1 MSIVQCRYGEFT
13 LPNDPDLILDSMRL
27 YGEWAQHEVNF
38 LARIIQ
44 PGTVVI
50 DVGSFIGTH
59 ARAFSRMIGDIGKVH
74 AFEPNPSSYS
84 LLIGNVNLAACDNIK
99 VYNAGLGASQDT
111 GFVLAGQDGENAG
124 GTKICATTSEAGSAT
139 LCLRRLDDYDFGRVD
154 FIKADI
160 EGMEYSMLLGA
171 ENVIA
176 RDQPLIFLE
185 ANNVEATFPI
195 IAWAST
201 RDYVALG
208 VVFPAF
214 NSANFNESTE
224 NIFGSAAE
232 CGLLMVPKKNLSA
245 IQEKIF
251 GIEVYRIETLDG
263 LSVLLKCKPQ
273 YLAEAVDQNLVPA
286 ALARKATK
294 GANNDRHDLKAQC
307 ITMENAKRK
316 AEEWAH
322 SHAATIDTLH
332 AQLDAMEQ
340 AKVKAEEW
348 AHSHAATIDT
358 LNAQLDAMEQ
368 AKAKAEEWAHSH
380 AATID
385 TLDAQL
391 DAMEQAKAK
400 AEEWAHS
407 HAADVARLQAH
418 ATRVDGELD
427 LVKSSRAYKLLASLR
442 LNPDRRNGDA

>member
-171 ENVIA
+171 EKVIA

-307 ITMENAKRK
+307 IAMENAKRK

-380 AATID
+380 AA
-385 TLDAQL
+385 
-391 DAMEQAKAK
+391 
-400 AEEWAHS
+400 
-407 HAADVARLQAH
+407 DVARLQAH
-418 ATRVDGELD
+418 AIRVDGELD
-427 LVKSSRAYKLLASLR
+427 LVKSSRVYKLLARLR